1 MESTFAGAADPDRAP
16 IDTKSVSKEETEVSV
31 VLTARLV
38 RHAVVDARWGTS
50 LHLRKPIKFC
60 INASDIRCCS
70 VEWLSHYQPRF
81 FKPCLPWPSLCMTS
95 THHGMTGHQRRCRN
109 EGKSAQEVS
118 QQLKSPSSSWLS
130 RTATLLD
137 RVINHDA
144 SLASWQELY
153 RLVSALDFGAG
164 MPIGLATVRQVTS
177 QLGPTHSA
185 EASAACFGTGLL
197 GTCKMR

>member
-1 MESTFAGAADPDRAP
+1 
-16 IDTKSVSKEETEVSV
+16 
-31 VLTARLV
+31 
-38 RHAVVDARWGTS
+38 
-50 LHLRKPIKFC
+50 
-60 INASDIRCCS
+60 
-70 VEWLSHYQPRF
+70 
-81 FKPCLPWPSLCMTS
+81 
-95 THHGMTGHQRRCRN
+95 MTGHQRRCRN

-153 RLVSALDFGAG
+153 RLVSALNFGAG

-177 QLGPTHSA
+177 HQGPPTLLKLVQP
-185 EASAACFGTGLL
+185 GLL